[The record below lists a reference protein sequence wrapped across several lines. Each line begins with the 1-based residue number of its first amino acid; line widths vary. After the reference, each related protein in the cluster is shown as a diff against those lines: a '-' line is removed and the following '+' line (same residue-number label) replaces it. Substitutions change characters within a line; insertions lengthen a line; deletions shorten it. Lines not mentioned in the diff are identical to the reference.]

1 MPLVSTKS
9 WNVRGAEQAARVE
22 RDEAAAAAAA
32 REHARREQQA
42 VAEQRLLALR
52 ANVAARDGLGA
63 AALAAQVQAARPA
76 AVSAGEPAQAAGAI
90 SGAERRKRPREGE
103 GREPVVLHRGE
114 PRLIEMTG
122 PVPWYA
128 GGAPRM
134 ACSGSGR
141 SAEQDDPLL
150 AVQAYLRATEQAL
163 QRASNALRAEP
174 PSRSRTE
181 GGALSRGSESDQAS
195 KKANKSHKSKR
206 RKHRQHDD
214 RG

>member
-1 MPLVSTKS
+1 MPLVGTKS

-52 ANVAARDGLGA
+52 AKAAARDGLGA
-63 AALAAQVQAARPA
+63 SALMAAQVPA
-76 AVSAGEPAQAAGAI
+76 AAQPSVVSAGEPAHVQAAAAS

-114 PRLIEMTG
+114 PRLFEMTG

-128 GGAPRM
+128 GGAPRI

-141 SAEQDDPLL
+141 SAEQDPLL

-163 QRASNALRAEP
+163 QRAANAVRAP
-174 PSRSRTE
+174 AR
-181 GGALSRGSESDQAS
+181 GGAHSRGGESDQAS
-195 KKANKSHKSKR
+195 KKANKSHKSKQ
-206 RKHRQHDD
+206 RKHRHHDD